1 MSIQPKDSGKCIV
14 YRIIIIIDGIE
25 AGFFIGSGKQQAA

>member
-14 YRIIIIIDGIE
+14 YRIIIIDGIE